1 MLDVKSH
8 VDETLKVRF
17 DNALFETNEPGV
29 SREVL
34 LRPQQYMEAIKA
46 KYGPVVR
53 IDGGVLEGVDFA
65 KHGLG
70 HYDPSEP
77 AFLVLG
83 YEAVME
89 CMNDT
94 ESFRQGHNGEPVLG
108 DVPLFGDPPEQTP
121 YKSLVMRGL
130 GRGAMQ
136 KLNNEVVRPAAE
148 MLADRIAAK
157 GKGDLVTE
165 YTGLIPVIALSA
177 LFDLPAQ
184 ASAKFI
190 QQGRA
195 IIQMG
200 FDVNAAYIALGE
212 MRNYFTNLLYERRK
226 TPGDDFLSW
235 LTTAELHGG
244 QKLRTSEI
252 VGLCLMLVGAGAETT
267 GVVLGEMMVGL
278 LSDREQWNALLA
290 DRDRVPAAAAEA
302 LRWEG
307 PVPIIPRQARKD
319 TVFHGFVVPEG
330 SKVFCAIGHANRDES
345 RWNCPHKMDVSREP
359 EHNLA
364 FGSGAHVCAGH
375 NLARLEIE
383 TALSVLL
390 ERVPGL
396 RLDPG
401 EPLPE
406 IRGFSSRSVGSIRY
420 LA

>member
-1 MLDVKSH
+1 
-8 VDETLKVRF
+8 
-17 DNALFETNEPGV
+17 
-29 SREVL
+29 
-34 LRPQQYMEAIKA
+34 
-46 KYGPVVR
+46 
-53 IDGGVLEGVDFA
+53 
-65 KHGLG
+65 
-70 HYDPSEP
+70 
-77 AFLVLG
+77 
-83 YEAVME
+83 ME

-94 ESFRQGHNGEPVLG
+94 ASFRQGHNGEPVLG

-121 YKSLVMRGL
+121 YKNLVMRGL
-130 GRGAMQ
+130 GRSAMQ
-136 KLNNEVVRPAAE
+136 KLNNDVVRPAAE
-148 MLADRIAAK
+148 MLADQMAEKR
-157 GKGDLVTE
+157 KGDLVTE

-226 TPGDDFLSW
+226 APGNDFLSW
-235 LTTAELHGG
+235 LTTAELRGG
-244 QKLRTSEI
+244 EPLRTSEI

-278 LSDREQWNALLA
+278 LSDREQWDALLA
-290 DRDRVPAAAAEA
+290 DRDRAPAAAAEA

-319 TVFHGFVVPEG
+319 TVFHGFEVPEG
-330 SKVFCAIGHANRDES
+330 SKVFCAIGQANRDAT
-345 RWNCPHKMDVSREP
+345 RWSCPHNMDVTREP

-375 NLARLEIE
+375 ILARLEIE

-390 ERVPGL
+390 ERVPTL
-396 RLDPG
+396 QLDPNA
-401 EPLPE
+401 PPPE
-406 IRGFSSRSVGSIRY
+406 IRGFSTRSVGSIRY
-420 LA
+420 LV